1 MQAKQLGH
9 VGERQDKE
17 RDAERRAG
25 EKGRAGG
32 GEGGVGGG
40 SLDVCMLSQ
49 DDVGNAARAN

>member
-25 EKGRAGG
+25 GG
-32 GEGGVGGG
+32 GIGGSVGGG
-40 SLDVCMLSQ
+40 SLDVCTLSQ
-49 DDVGNAARAN
+49 DDVGNVAHAN